1 MMNIIYKLGYKKYY
15 MGSYLLSFVAIVFYL
30 SLYFSEKLYGFLEIK
45 TSYIFREMPF
55 LDLRLSLY
63 VLAFMIIA
71 ITSNTFYCDFNKVS
85 ATGIVLLFFVLFI
98 CALSE
103 TVKTLIGELLMMYV
117 NAIKI
122 LIRKLRLRR

>member
-1 MMNIIYKLGYKKYY
+1 

-71 ITSNTFYCDFNKVS
+71 IVFLMFFSIKCPNCGYRIFWNWFNGSRAHKDKGNPLTISVCPNCS
-85 ATGIVLLFFVLFI
+85 YDPDQ
-98 CALSE
+98 E
-103 TVKTLIGELLMMYV
+103 K
-117 NAIKI
+117 
-122 LIRKLRLRR
+122 